1 MLDRLIDWS
10 LQNRLLVIAAS
21 VLLLVLGVLT
31 ARDAPVD
38 VFPDLTAPTVT
49 VMTEAPGLAA
59 EEVEQQVSFPI
70 ETAMNGATD
79 VRRLRSQSVPGFSIV
94 WVEFEWGTDILESRQ
109 IVTERLDQA
118 RDDLPQAAGVPQ
130 LGPITSIMGEIEFFG
145 VRAEPGE
152 NQGASLMLARE
163 IADWQLEPQLLAI
176 PGVANV
182 TALGGDIREYQ
193 VLVSPDRL
201 REMNVGL
208 DQVREAASR
217 ANRNAGGG
225 WISEGGQDYL
235 LRFLG
240 RTEHAPDIGE
250 AVITVRGDA
259 PIRIRHVAEVR
270 EGPGIP
276 IGDGGING
284 DPGVIVAVSKQPGA
298 DTLELTQRIGRVLEE
313 AKADLPEGIHLE
325 PGLFR
330 QADFISRA
338 IDNVAVA
345 LRDGAI
351 FVVVVLF
358 AFLFSFRTTLIS
370 VLAIPLSLVV
380 ALIGLKW
387 MGIGINTMTLGGM
400 TIAIGALVDDAII
413 FVENIYRRLR
423 ENARREQP
431 APAAGV
437 VYRACSEV
445 RQSVVFSTAIIML
458 VFAPLFFLQGVEGRL
473 LEPLGLAYLFAI
485 AASLLVALTLTPVLS
500 LWLLSKDKALG
511 KEKDPPLIRLAKW
524 LYAPILKAS
533 LRFAPAVLA
542 FSVIMVVATLL
553 VISQFGRSFLPEFNE
568 GSLTIAVT
576 APPGTSLETSAA
588 IGRQIEDVLLD
599 FEEVKTVARKTGRAA
614 LDAHTQ
620 GPNSSELEVTL
631 GTLPQ
636 GKEAFLAE
644 LRGALNG
651 VRGVNINIGQP
662 LSHRIDHMLSGTRA
676 AIAVKIF
683 GPSLAELRRLGGEL
697 ESSMQEVDGLVDV
710 AMEPLQAVPQ
720 LRLRADREAIARY
733 GMTVEEVARLVETAY
748 RGNVVSEV
756 FEGNRRFDLVV
767 RFDDAAREDRH
778 AVGDTLTSTPTGD
791 MVPLRALA
799 SPSFERGPGT
809 VLRENAQRRLVVSA
823 NVAGRDLRGA
833 VEAIQASVDAD
844 MSLPEG
850 YRIEYGGQFE
860 AEANATRT
868 IGWVSLAV
876 LAGILLLLQ
885 MAFRSLRLALLV
897 MVNIP
902 LALVGG
908 VAAVWFMG
916 GTITVAALV
925 GFITL
930 FGIAI
935 RNGILLIS
943 RYQALAREGMAVD
956 QAVVTGSMERLAPI
970 LMTALTAG
978 LALIPLAMG
987 LGEAGTEIQAPMAVV
1002 ILGGLATST
1011 LLNMVVLPALYR
1023 VVAARPGEKPG

>member
-1 MLDRLIDWS
+1 MLDRLINWS
-10 LQNRLLVIAAS
+10 LQNRLLVVAAS
-21 VLLLVLGVLT
+21 ALLLVLGLIT
-31 ARDAPVD
+31 ARDVPVD

-49 VMTEAPGLAA
+49 VMTEAPGLAT
-59 EEVEQQVSFPI
+59 EEVEQQVTFPI

-94 WVEFEWGTDILESRQ
+94 WVEFEWGTDVLESRQ

-118 RDDLPQAAGVPQ
+118 RDDLPQSAGVPQ

-145 VRAEPGE
+145 VRAAD
-152 NQGASLMLARE
+152 GASLMLARE
-163 IADWQLEPQLLAI
+163 VADWQLEPQLLAI

-193 VLVSPDRL
+193 VLVSPERL
-201 REMNVGL
+201 REMNIGL
-208 DQVREAASR
+208 DQVRDAAGR

-225 WISEGGQDYL
+225 WISEGGQDYV

-240 RTEHAPDIGE
+240 RAERASDLGE
-250 AVITVRGDA
+250 AVITVRDDA
-259 PIRIRHVAEVR
+259 PIRIRHVAEVG

-276 IGDGGING
+276 IGDAGVNG
-284 DPGVIVAVSKQPGA
+284 DPGVIVAVSKQPQA
-298 DTLELTQRIGRVLEE
+298 DTLELTRRIQTVLQQ
-313 AKADLPEGIHLE
+313 AKADLPDGIHIE

-338 IDNVAVA
+338 VDNVAVA

-380 ALIGLKW
+380 ALIGLKV

-423 ENARREQP
+423 ENVRRDQP
-431 APAAGV
+431 APAARV

-500 LWLLSKDKALG
+500 LWLLSKNKALG
-511 KEKDPPLIRLAKW
+511 EEKDPPVIRFAKR
-524 LYAPILKAS
+524 LYAPILNAS
-533 LRFAPAVLA
+533 LRFAPAVLTL
-542 FSVIMVVATLL
+542 SIVLVVATLL

-568 GSLTIAVT
+568 GSLTIKAT
-576 APPGTSLETSAA
+576 APPGTSLDTSAA
-588 IGRQIEDVLLD
+588 IGRQIEDVLLE
-599 FEEVKTVARKTGRAA
+599 FNEVESVARKTGRAA

-620 GPNSSELEVTL
+620 GPNASEFEVML
-631 GTLPQ
+631 SELPQ
-636 GKEAFLAE
+636 GKEAFMTE

-683 GPSLAELRRLGGEL
+683 GPSLSELRRLGGEL
-697 ESSMQEVDGLVDV
+697 ESTVKEVDGLVDV
-710 AMEPLQAVPQ
+710 AMEPLQSVPQ

-733 GMTVEEVARLVETAY
+733 GMTVGEVAQLVETGY
-748 RGNVVSEV
+748 RGSVVSEV

-767 RFDDAAREDRH
+767 RFNDEARDDRH
-778 AVGDTLTSTPTGD
+778 AVGDTLIQTPTGD

-799 SPSFERGPGT
+799 RPSFERGPGT
-809 VLRENAQRRLVVSA
+809 ILRENAQRRLVVSA

-833 VEAIQASVDAD
+833 VEAIQERVDTD
-844 MSLPEG
+844 MTLPEG

-860 AEANATRT
+860 AEGKATRT
-868 IGWVSLAV
+868 IGWAFLAV

-897 MVNIP
+897 LVNIP

-908 VAAVWFMG
+908 VAAVWLMG

-943 RYQALAREGMAVD
+943 RYQALAGEGMDVD

-1011 LLNMVVLPALYR
+1011 ILNMVVLPALYR
-1023 VVAARPGEKPG
+1023 LVAKRSDKAASA

>member
-10 LQNRLLVIAAS
+10 LQNRLLVVAAS
-21 VLLLVLGVLT
+21 ALLLVLGVVT

-49 VMTEAPGLAA
+49 VMTEAPGLAT
-59 EEVEQQVSFPI
+59 EEVEQQVSYPI
-70 ETAMNGATD
+70 EMAMNGAQD

-118 RDDLPQAAGVPQ
+118 RDDLPRAAGVPQ
-130 LGPITSIMGEIEFFG
+130 LGPITSIMGEIEFLG
-145 VRAEPGE
+145 VKPTGDS
-152 NQGASLMLARE
+152 SLMLARE
-163 IADWQLEPQLLAI
+163 VADWTLAPRLLSI

-201 REMNVGL
+201 QEMQIGL
-208 DQVREAASR
+208 DQVRDAASR

-225 WISEGGQDYL
+225 WISEGGQDYV
-235 LRFLG
+235 LRYLG
-240 RTEHAPDIGE
+240 RTTNPDDIAD
-250 AVITVRGDA
+250 AVITVRDDA
-259 PIRIRHVAEVR
+259 PVRIRHVAEVI

-276 IGDGGING
+276 IGDAGING
-284 DPGVIVAVSKQPGA
+284 DPGVIMAVSKQPGA
-298 DTLELTQRIGRVLEE
+298 DTLELDQRIQAALDEVRPG
-313 AKADLPEGIHLE
+313 LPAGIE
-325 PGLFR
+325 VVPGLFR
-330 QADFISRA
+330 QADFINRA
-338 IDNVAVA
+338 VDNVAVA

-380 ALIGLKW
+380 ALIGLTW

-423 ENARREQP
+423 ENRHADQP
-431 APAAGV
+431 APAARV

-458 VFAPLFFLQGVEGRL
+458 VFAPLFFLDGVEGRL
-473 LEPLGLAYLFAI
+473 LEPLGLAYLIAI

-500 LWLLSKDKALG
+500 LGLLASDRAMG
-511 KEKDPPLIRLAKW
+511 EERDPPVIRFAKW
-524 LYAPILKAS
+524 LYRPVLNAS
-533 LRFAPAVLA
+533 LRFAPLVLGL
-542 FSVIMVVATLL
+542 SVVAVIVTLL
-553 VISQFGRSFLPEFNE
+553 VIGQFGRSFLPEFNE
-568 GSLTIAVT
+568 GSLTIKLT
-576 APPGTSLETSAA
+576 APPGTSLETSAG
-588 IGRQIEDVLLD
+588 IGKQVEEILLGFD
-599 FEEVKTVARKTGRAA
+599 EVESVARKTGRAA

-620 GPNSSELEVTL
+620 GPNASELEVML
-631 GTLPQ
+631 GELPQ
-636 GKEAFLAE
+636 GKAAFLADLREE
-644 LRGALNG
+644 LGS
-651 VRGVNINIGQP
+651 VSGVNINIGQP

-683 GPSLAELRRLGGEL
+683 GPSLGELRDLGGEM
-697 ESSMQEVDGLVDV
+697 ETTMKGVDGLVDV
-710 AMEPLQAVPQ
+710 AMEPLQAVPE
-720 LRLRADREAIARY
+720 LRLRADRDAIARY
-733 GMTVEEVARLVETAY
+733 GMTVAEVADLVETAY
-748 RGNVVSEV
+748 RGRVVSEV

-767 RFDDAAREDRH
+767 RFPDEARDDRLN
-778 AVGDTLTSTPTGD
+778 VGDTLIQTPIGD
-791 MVPLRALA
+791 LVPLRALA
-799 SPSFERGPGT
+799 APSFEQGPGT
-809 VLRENAQRRLVVSA
+809 ILREDTERRLVVSA

-833 VEAIQASVDAD
+833 VEAIQARVAEQ
-844 MSLPEG
+844 MRLPEG

-860 AEANATRT
+860 AEAEATRT

-908 VAAVWFMG
+908 VAAVWAMG
-916 GTITVAALV
+916 GVITVAALV

-943 RYQALAREGMAVD
+943 RFQALARDGMDVD
-956 QAVVTGSMERLAPI
+956 EAVVTGSMERLAPI

-987 LGEAGTEIQAPMAVV
+987 LGQPGTEIQAPMAVV

-1023 VVAARPGEKPG
+1023 LVASRANAG

>member
-10 LQNRLLVIAAS
+10 LQNRLLVVAAS
-21 VLLLVLGVLT
+21 ALLLVLGVVT

-49 VMTEAPGLAA
+49 VMTEAPGLAT
-59 EEVEQQVSFPI
+59 EEVEQQVTFPI

-94 WVEFEWGTDILESRQ
+94 WVEFEWGTNILESRQ

-118 RDDLPQAAGVPQ
+118 RDDLPRSAGVPQ

-145 VRAEPGE
+145 VRAAD
-152 NQGASLMLARE
+152 GASLMRARE
-163 IADWQLEPQLLAI
+163 VADWQLKPQLLAI

-201 REMNVGL
+201 QEMQIGL
-208 DQVREAASR
+208 DQVREAAFR
-217 ANRNAGGG
+217 ANHNAGGG
-225 WISEGGQDYL
+225 WISEGGQDYV

-240 RTEHAPDIGE
+240 RTQQSTDLAE
-250 AVITVRGDA
+250 AVITVRDDA
-259 PIRIRHVAEVR
+259 PVRIRHVAEVV

-276 IGDGGING
+276 IGDGGVNG
-284 DPGVIVAVSKQPGA
+284 DPGVIVAVSKQPQA
-298 DTLELTQRIGRVLEE
+298 DTLELTRRIETVLQE
-313 AKADLPEGIHLE
+313 AMADLPEGIHLE

-338 IDNVAVA
+338 VDNVGVA

-423 ENARREQP
+423 ENAVSGDP
-431 APAAGV
+431 APVARV
-437 VYRACSEV
+437 VYHASSEV

-458 VFAPLFFLQGVEGRL
+458 VFAPLFFLDGVEGRL

-500 LWLLSKDKALG
+500 VWLLPKDKAMG
-511 KEKDPPLIRLAKW
+511 EEKDPPVIRVAKR
-524 LYAPILKAS
+524 LYAPILNAS
-533 LRFAPAVLA
+533 LRFASAVLTL
-542 FSVIMVVATLL
+542 SIVLVVATLL
-553 VISQFGRSFLPEFNE
+553 VVSQFGRSFLPEFNE
-568 GSLTIAVT
+568 GSLTIKAT
-576 APPGTSLETSAA
+576 ASPGTSLETSADL
-588 IGRQIEDVLLD
+588 GRQVEDVLLGFD
-599 FEEVKTVARKTGRAA
+599 EVESVARKTGRAA

-620 GPNSSELEVTL
+620 GPNASEFEVML
-631 GTLPQ
+631 GELPE

-644 LRGALNG
+644 LRDALKG

-676 AIAVKIF
+676 AIAVKLH
-683 GPSLAELRRLGGEL
+683 GASLAELRRLGGEL
-697 ESSMQEVDGLVDV
+697 EVTMNEVDGLVDV
-710 AMEPLQAVPQ
+710 AMEPLQSVPQ

-733 GMTVEEVARLVETAY
+733 GMTVEQVARLVDTAY
-748 RGNVVSEV
+748 RGVVVSEV

-767 RFDDAAREDRH
+767 RFDDEFRADRH
-778 AVGDTLTSTPTGD
+778 AIGDTLVETPTGD

-799 SPSFERGPGT
+799 TPSFERGPGT
-809 VLRENAQRRLVVSA
+809 ILRENTERRLVVSA

-833 VEAIQASVDAD
+833 VEAIQARVDTD
-844 MSLPEG
+844 LTLPDG

-860 AEANATRT
+860 AEAEATRT
-868 IGWVSLAV
+868 IAWVSLAV

-885 MAFRSLRLALLV
+885 MAFRSLRLALVV

-956 QAVVTGSMERLAPI
+956 EAVVAGSMERLAPI

-1002 ILGGLATST
+1002 ILGGLVTST
-1011 LLNMVVLPALYR
+1011 FLNMVVLPALYR
-1023 VVAARPGEKPG
+1023 LVASRPVRRVET

>member
-10 LQNRLLVIAAS
+10 LQNRLLVVAAS
-21 VLLLVLGVLT
+21 ALLLALGVVT

-49 VMTEAPGLAA
+49 VMTEAPGLAT
-59 EEVEQQVSFPI
+59 EEVEQQVSYPI
-70 ETAMNGATD
+70 EMAMNGARD

-118 RDDLPQAAGVPQ
+118 RSDLPRAAGVPQ
-130 LGPITSIMGEIEFFG
+130 LGPITSILGEIEFLG
-145 VRAEPGE
+145 VKPTGD
-152 NQGASLMLARE
+152 ASLMRARE
-163 IADWQLEPQLLAI
+163 VADWQLAPRLLSI
-176 PGVANV
+176 PGIANV

-201 REMNVGL
+201 REMQVGL
-208 DQVREAASR
+208 DQVREAAAA

-225 WISEGGQDYL
+225 WISEGGQDYV
-235 LRFLG
+235 LRYLG
-240 RTEHAPDIGE
+240 RTTDAGDIAD

-259 PIRIRHVAEVR
+259 PIRIRHVAEVV

-276 IGDGGING
+276 IGDAGING
-284 DPGVIVAVSKQPGA
+284 HPGVIMAVSKQPGA
-298 DTLELTQRIGRVLEE
+298 DTLELDRRIRQALDE
-313 AKADLPEGIHLE
+313 ARPGLPAGIE
-325 PGLFR
+325 IVPGLFR
-330 QADFISRA
+330 QADFITRA
-338 IDNVAVA
+338 VDNVAVA

-423 ENARREQP
+423 ENAVSGDP
-431 APAAGV
+431 APAARV

-458 VFAPLFFLQGVEGRL
+458 VFAPLFFLDGVEGRL

-500 LWLLSKDKALG
+500 LGLLANDRAMG
-511 KEKDPPLIRLAKW
+511 EERDPPVIRFAKR
-524 LYAPILKAS
+524 LYRPILNAS
-533 LRFAPAVLA
+533 LRYAPLVLGL
-542 FSVIMVVATLL
+542 SVMVVL
-553 VISQFGRSFLPEFNE
+553 VTVLVAGQFGRSFLPEFNE
-568 GSLTIAVT
+568 GSLTIKLT
-576 APPGTSLETSAA
+576 APSGTSLETSAA
-588 IGRQIEDVLLD
+588 IGQQVEGILLG
-599 FEEVKTVARKTGRAA
+599 FEEVKSVARKTGRAA

-620 GPNSSELEVTL
+620 GPNASELEVML
-631 GTLPQ
+631 GKLPQ
-636 GKEAFLAE
+636 GKEAFLADVRE
-644 LRGALNG
+644 ALSH
-651 VRGVNINIGQP
+651 VKGVNINIGQP

-683 GPSLAELRRLGGEL
+683 GPSLGELRRLGGEL
-697 ESSMQEVDGLVDV
+697 EHRMQDVNGLVDV
-710 AMEPLQAVPQ
+710 AMEPLQSVPE
-720 LRLRADREAIARY
+720 LRLRADHDAIARY
-733 GMTVEEVARLVETAY
+733 GMTVAEVADLVETAY
-748 RGNVVSEV
+748 RGRVVSEV

-767 RFDDAAREDRH
+767 RFADAARDDRR
-778 AVGDTLTSTPTGD
+778 AVGDTLIRTPTGD
-791 MVPLRALA
+791 LVPLRVLA
-799 SPSFERGPGT
+799 TPSFERGPGT
-809 VLRENAQRRLVVSA
+809 ILRENTERRLVVSA

-833 VEAIQASVDAD
+833 VEAIRDRVAAD
-844 MSLPEG
+844 LILPEG

-860 AEANATRT
+860 AEAEATRT

-897 MVNIP
+897 LVNIP

-908 VAAVWFMG
+908 VAAVWAMG
-916 GTITVAALV
+916 GVITVAALV

-943 RYQALAREGMAVD
+943 RYQALTREGRGVD
-956 QAVVTGSMERLAPI
+956 EAVVTGSMERLAPI

-987 LGEAGTEIQAPMAVV
+987 LGQPGTEIQAPMAVV

-1023 VVAARPGEKPG
+1023 LVAGRTTAGGAS

>member
-10 LQNRLLVIAAS
+10 LQNRLLVVAAS
-21 VLLLVLGVLT
+21 ALLLVLGVVT

-49 VMTEAPGLAA
+49 VMTEAPGLAT
-59 EEVEQQVSFPI
+59 EEVEQQVSYPI
-70 ETAMNGATD
+70 EMAMNGAQD

-118 RDDLPQAAGVPQ
+118 RDDLPRAAGVSQ
-130 LGPITSIMGEIEFFG
+130 LGPITSIMGEIEFLG
-145 VRAEPGE
+145 VKPTGE
-152 NQGASLMLARE
+152 SSLMLARE
-163 IADWQLEPQLLAI
+163 VADWTLAPRLLSI

-201 REMNVGL
+201 QEMQIGL
-208 DQVREAASR
+208 DQVRDAASR

-225 WISEGGQDYL
+225 WISEGGQDYV
-235 LRFLG
+235 LRYLG
-240 RTEHAPDIGE
+240 RTTDPNDIAE
-250 AVITVRGDA
+250 AVITVRDDA
-259 PIRIRHVAEVR
+259 PVRIRHVAEVV

-276 IGDGGING
+276 IGDAGING
-284 DPGVIVAVSKQPGA
+284 DPGVILAVSKQPGA
-298 DTLELTQRIGRVLEE
+298 DTLELDQRIQAALDEVRPG
-313 AKADLPEGIHLE
+313 LPAGIE
-325 PGLFR
+325 VVPGLFR
-330 QADFISRA
+330 QADFINRA
-338 IDNVAVA
+338 VDNVAVA

-380 ALIGLKW
+380 ALIGLTW

-423 ENARREQP
+423 ENRHADQP
-431 APAAGV
+431 APAARV
-437 VYRACSEV
+437 VYRACAEV

-458 VFAPLFFLQGVEGRL
+458 VFAPLFFLDGVEGRL
-473 LEPLGLAYLFAI
+473 LEPLGLAYLIAI

-500 LWLLSKDKALG
+500 LGLLTSDRAMG
-511 KEKDPPLIRLAKW
+511 EERDPPLIRFAKG
-524 LYAPILKAS
+524 LYRPVLNAS
-533 LRFAPAVLA
+533 LRFAPLVLGL
-542 FSVIMVVATLL
+542 SVVAVIVTLL
-553 VISQFGRSFLPEFNE
+553 VIGQFGRSFLPEFNE
-568 GSLTIAVT
+568 GSLTIKLT
-576 APPGTSLETSAA
+576 APPGTSLETSAG
-588 IGRQIEDVLLD
+588 IGRQVEEILLGFD
-599 FEEVKTVARKTGRAA
+599 EVESVARKTGRAA

-620 GPNSSELEVTL
+620 GPNASELEVVL
-631 GTLPQ
+631 GELPQ
-636 GKEAFLAE
+636 GKAAFLAD
-644 LRGALNG
+644 LREALG
-651 VRGVNINIGQP
+651 SVSGVNINIGQP

-683 GPSLAELRRLGGEL
+683 GPSLGGLRDLGNQL
-697 ESSMQEVDGLVDV
+697 ETTMKEVDGLVDV
-710 AMEPLQAVPQ
+710 AMEPLQAVPE
-720 LRLRADREAIARY
+720 LRLRADRDAIARY
-733 GMTVEEVARLVETAY
+733 GMTVAEVADLVETAY
-748 RGNVVSEV
+748 RGRVVSEV

-767 RFDDAAREDRH
+767 RFPDEARDDRF
-778 AVGDTLTSTPTGD
+778 AVGDTLIQTPIGD
-791 MVPLRALA
+791 RVPLRALA
-799 SPSFERGPGT
+799 TPSFEQGPGT
-809 VLRENAQRRLVVSA
+809 ILREDTERRLVVSA

-833 VEAIQASVDAD
+833 VEAIQARVAER

-860 AEANATRT
+860 AEAEATRT

-908 VAAVWFMG
+908 VTAVWAMG
-916 GTITVAALV
+916 GVITVAALV

-943 RYQALAREGMAVD
+943 RFQALARDGMDVD
-956 QAVVTGSMERLAPI
+956 EAVVTGSMERLAPI

-987 LGEAGTEIQAPMAVV
+987 LGEPGTEIQAPMAVV

-1023 VVAARPGEKPG
+1023 LVASRANAG

>member
-1 MLDRLIDWS
+1 MLDRLIYWS
-10 LQNRLLVIAAS
+10 LQNRLLVVAAS
-21 VLLLVLGVLT
+21 VLLLVMGVLT
-31 ARDAPVD
+31 AREVPVD

-49 VMTEAPGLAA
+49 VMTEAPGLAT
-59 EEVEQQVSFPI
+59 EEVEQQVTFPI
-70 ETAMNGATD
+70 ETAMNGAANL
-79 VRRLRSQSVPGFSIV
+79 RRLRSQSVPGFSIV
-94 WVEFEWGTDILESRQ
+94 WMEFEWGADSLESRQ
-109 IVTERLDQA
+109 IVTERLDRA
-118 RDDLPQAAGVPQ
+118 RDDLPQGVGVPQ
-130 LGPITSIMGEIEFFG
+130 LGPITSIIGEIEFFG
-145 VRAEPGE
+145 LRASP
-152 NQGASLMLARE
+152 GASLMLARE
-163 IADWQLEPQLLAI
+163 IADWQLKPKLLAI
-176 PGVANV
+176 PGVASV
-182 TALGGDIREYQ
+182 TALGGDVREYQ

-201 REMNVGL
+201 QEMKVGL

-225 WISEGGQDYL
+225 WISEGGQDYV

-240 RTEHAPDIGE
+240 RTQHAPDLGE
-250 AVITVRGDA
+250 AVITVRDDV
-259 PIRIRHVAEVR
+259 PILIRHVAEVR
-270 EGPGIP
+270 EGSGIP
-276 IGDGGING
+276 IGDGGVNG
-284 DPGVIVAVSKQPGA
+284 DPGVIVAISKQPNA
-298 DTLELTQRIGRVLEE
+298 DTLELTQRIETTLRE
-313 AKADLPEGIHLE
+313 AQADLPEGIHLE

-330 QADFISRA
+330 QADFITRA
-338 IDNVAVA
+338 IEHVAAA

-351 FVVVVLF
+351 FVALVLF
-358 AFLFSFRTTLIS
+358 VFLFNFRTTLIS
-370 VLAIPLSLVV
+370 LLAIPLSLAV
-380 ALIGLKW
+380 ALIGLMW

-423 ENARREQP
+423 ENALRTKP
-431 APAAGV
+431 APAIQV
-437 VYRACSEV
+437 VYGACSEV

-500 LWLLSKDKALG
+500 LWLLPKDKAMG
-511 KEKDPPLIRLAKW
+511 SEQDPPVIRFAKR

-533 LRFAPAVLA
+533 LRFAPAVLGL
-542 FSVIMVVATLL
+542 SVIAVVVALL

-568 GSLTIAVT
+568 GSLNIEVM
-576 APPGTSLETSAA
+576 APPGTSLATSAA
-588 IGRQIEDVLLD
+588 IGRQLEEILLD
-599 FEEVKTVARKTGRAA
+599 FGEVQSVARKTGRAA

-620 GPNSSELEVTL
+620 GSNASEFEVML
-631 GTLPQ
+631 GELPQ

-644 LRGALNG
+644 LREALSE
-651 VRGVNINIGQP
+651 VRGVNIHIGQP

-697 ESSMQEVDGLVDV
+697 EHTMQEVEGLVDV
-710 AMEPLQAVPQ
+710 AMEPLQSVPQ
-720 LRLRADREAIARY
+720 LRLRADRQAIARY
-733 GMTVEEVARLVETAY
+733 GMTIEEVAQLVETAY
-748 RGNVVSEV
+748 RGSIVSEV

-767 RFDDAAREDRH
+767 RFNDDARENRH
-778 AVGDTLTSTPTGD
+778 TIGDTLIQTPTGD
-791 MVPLRALA
+791 LVPLRALA
-799 SPSFERGPGT
+799 SPSFEHGPGT
-809 VLRENAQRRLVVSA
+809 ILRENAERRLVVSA
-823 NVAGRDLRGA
+823 NVAGRDLRSA
-833 VEAIQASVDAD
+833 VEAIKASIGSDI
-844 MSLPEG
+844 SLPEG

-860 AEANATRT
+860 AEASATRT

-930 FGIAI
+930 FGVAI

-943 RYQALAREGMAVD
+943 RFQALAQEGMEVE

-1023 VVAARPGEKPG
+1023 LIAASPGGKA